1 MIKIWKGERRED
13 ERGGERRG
21 RGEKRGKE
29 KRGEE
34 TRGSHDLAGF
44 QQPGDQ
50 VIMFVD
56 NSSLGLWQN
65 N

>member
-1 MIKIWKGERRED
+1 MRGEG
-13 ERGGERRG
+13 RGGG

-56 NSSLGLWQN
+56 NSSLGRTTKTSKYDH
-65 N
+65 